1 MGPRYSLAHGPRKGA
16 QPRNGHAHLTW
27 PSWVVRSSHCIF
39 FPPHPR
45 SALGPVGKSGRHKRC
60 SECNKLIKRSACPQ
74 EEREGGGRRE
84 PPPGEGGR
92 RGREKEEP
100 NQHTKEPNPAQRQT
114 RAQTRKKHT
123 GTNPE
128 EEERGEE
135 TNQHTEKPT
144 TRPNGKQPTPKHAR
158 NTQKPN
164 PRKRGEEGRHSACG
178 RPGSFR
184 TIPPLPKGTRR
195 QHYHCT
201 GYRKGYQ
208 AQD

>member
-1 MGPRYSLAHGPRKGA
+1 MAAQDARPGVEPDRSLREGA
-16 QPRNGHAHLTW
+16 SDTSARAKE
-27 PSWVVRSSHCIF
+27 SFF
-39 FPPHPR
+39 FPPDPR
-45 SALGPVGKSGRHKRC
+45 VKLRAFVGEGPIKAVRNRKCTNELGAGHKGKR
-60 SECNKLIKRSACPQ
+60 
-74 EEREGGGRRE
+74 GRRE
-84 PPPGEGGR
+84 EGGEEEGRRGGR
-92 RGREKEEP
+92 RGREGEP